1 MNRLAV
7 SIACIGLAGCSSLG
21 SNDRLT
27 TGRTGYPIKLESDPP
42 GADARTSIGPGC
54 QTPCTVMVPARGDFT
69 VAFSLAGRETQT
81 IPVQQQAS
89 SGDAGATQFVPNPV
103 FAALQP
109 APPTHVAK
117 KKAAKAKP
125 RAASKA
131 EPASGMDGGTAPLPE
146 VPPDQ
151 RTIPG
156 ALPTTP
162 PAAAW
167 PPAR

>member
-1 MNRLAV
+1 MNRFAV

-21 SNDRLT
+21 SNAGLT
-27 TGRTGYPIKLESDPP
+27 TGSTGYPIKLESDPP

-54 QTPCTVMVPARGDFT
+54 QTPCTAMVPARGDFT

-81 IPVQQQAS
+81 IPVQLQAT
-89 SGDAGATQFVPNPV
+89 GDAGTVQFAPNPV
-103 FAALQP
+103 FAALEP
-109 APPTHVAK
+109 APPAREAK
-117 KKAAKAKP
+117 KKPAKAKP
-125 RAASKA
+125 RTASK
-131 EPASGMDGGTAPLPE
+131 PGTGGGTAPLPE